1 MKKVLVT
8 GATGFLGQHCLPL
21 LVQKGYEIHGVARS
35 RDRLKVRKQD
45 NLQADLQAHLQW
57 HQADLL
63 DPSQLKPLVAQ
74 IKPTHLLHLA
84 WYAAPGWG
92 SAPENFQWV
101 RASLDL
107 LQAFQA
113 SGGERLVVAGS
124 CAEYDWSCGYCSEFR
139 TPTRPQTL
147 YGTCKQALQTLTQAY
162 SKSVDL
168 SAAWG
173 RIFFTYG
180 PYEHPQRLVASVIR
194 SLLRGEVAKCSHG
207 QQLRDYLYARD
218 VADALV
224 TLLESSVT
232 GPVNIAS
239 GEPIRLKEIVY
250 KIGSQLDRAD
260 LIELGALPAQPQEAV
275 LVMGDTHR
283 LQHEVGWQPQFGW
296 QQGIENSINWWK
308 QNL

>member
-21 LVQKGYEIHGVARS
+21 LAQRGYDIHGIFRRS
-35 RDRLKVRKQD
+35 QPTTA
-45 NLQADLQAHLQW
+45 ADVQW

-63 DPSQLKPLVAQ
+63 DPSQLKSLVAQ
-74 IKPTHLLHLA
+74 VKPTHLLHLA

-101 RASLDL
+101 RASIDL
-107 LQAFQA
+107 IQAFQA
-113 SGGERLVVAGS
+113 SRGERLVVAGS
-124 CAEYDWSCGYCSEFR
+124 CAEYDWDFGYCSEFR
-139 TPTRPQTL
+139 TPTQPQTL

-162 SKSVDL
+162 SESVEL

-180 PYEHPQRLVASVIR
+180 PHEHPQRLVASVIR
-194 SLLRGEVAKCSHG
+194 SLLKDEVARCSHG
-207 QQLRDYLYARD
+207 QQLRDYLYAGD
-218 VADALV
+218 VANALV
-224 TLLESSVT
+224 TLLESPVT

-239 GEPIRLKEIVY
+239 GQPIQLKEIVY
-250 KIGSQLDRAD
+250 KVGAQLNRAD
-260 LIELGALPAQPQEAV
+260 LIELGALPARPQEAV
-275 LVMGDTHR
+275 LVLGDIHR
-283 LQHEVGWQPQFGW
+283 LQHEVGWQPQYSW